1 MVVFFAG
8 MPLLPWLA
16 IIVFFV
22 AYWVDKWLLLRV
34 CRTPPAVCST
44 FRCRLCDAMYS
55 QLTHDYDM
63 LHQYS
68 DALVKSVGRY
78 MPYIIVLHLVV
89 TCLQLGNK
97 DILFTES
104 LDVRAHERVGTL
116 QAPRPS
122 IADACRVL
130 NQPQVP
136 TTDHPLVNT
145 MLSVVDR
152 FFTLHTLPLFIVL
165 VLLTLVPKTTYRA
178 PLRSLLTRQR
188 LPLTLLLLLRQYLVL
203 RQCSRGVMRCW
214 HTATCGMCQSKEHKG
229 VVEVTVVSAPNTYS
243 SSVVVSHHV
252 WGAACRRLGLR

>member
-1 MVVFFAG
+1 MLLCACLVCWLCPQFAIVVVFFAG

-34 CRTPPAVCST
+34 CRTPPAVCSM
-44 FRCRLCDAMYS
+44 FRCRLCDALYS

-104 LDVRAHERVGTL
+104 LDVRAHERVGML
-116 QAPRPS
+116 QAP
-122 IADACRVL
+122 
-130 NQPQVP
+130 
-136 TTDHPLVNT
+136 
-145 MLSVVDR
+145 
-152 FFTLHTLPLFIVL
+152 
-165 VLLTLVPKTTYRA
+165 
-178 PLRSLLTRQR
+178 
-188 LPLTLLLLLRQYLVL
+188 
-203 RQCSRGVMRCW
+203 
-214 HTATCGMCQSKEHKG
+214 
-229 VVEVTVVSAPNTYS
+229 
-243 SSVVVSHHV
+243 
-252 WGAACRRLGLR
+252 